1 MVEPSQQTNAGL
13 FHAQRIVAIA
23 SASSAQMNTANSV
36 ATGDSAASEFHG
48 SLEYAAWQCLKTA
61 WLSWLGEVN
70 AFSSEANVSFESLK
84 SGGQVNNPN
93 MVHLINLNLEPS
105 SWVSQLLRR
114 VGEDGSVVLSTAA
127 KSVASPVNAL
137 SLVDLDKQSELDVLT
152 IVIAEFKQHVQSARA
167 QQQEW

>member
-1 MVEPSQQTNAGL
+1 
-13 FHAQRIVAIA
+13 
-23 SASSAQMNTANSV
+23 
-36 ATGDSAASEFHG
+36 
-48 SLEYAAWQCLKTA
+48 
-61 WLSWLGEVN
+61 
-70 AFSSEANVSFESLK
+70 
-84 SGGQVNNPN
+84 

-114 VGEDGSVVLSTAA
+114 VGEDGSVLLSTAA

>member
-1 MVEPSQQTNAGL
+1 MNAANNADTN
-13 FHAQRIVAIA
+13 
-23 SASSAQMNTANSV
+23 
-36 ATGDSAASEFHG
+36 DAAVSEVQS

-61 WLSWLGEVN
+61 WLSWLTEVN

-93 MVHLINLNLEPS
+93 MIHLINLNLEPS

-114 VGEDGSVVLSTAA
+114 VGKDGSVMLSTAP
-127 KSVASPVNAL
+127 KSAASPGNAL

-152 IVIAEFKQHVQSARA
+152 MVIAEFKQHVQSARA